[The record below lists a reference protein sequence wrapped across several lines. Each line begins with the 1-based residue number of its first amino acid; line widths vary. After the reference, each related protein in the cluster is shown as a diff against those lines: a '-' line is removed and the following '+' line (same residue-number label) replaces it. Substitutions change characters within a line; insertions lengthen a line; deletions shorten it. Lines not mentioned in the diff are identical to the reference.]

1 MGVPR
6 PRIPTPFLPPL
17 WRESRVGF
25 EAARL
30 LRSPV
35 WRGEGVQPG
44 AGRPVLLVPGFLA
57 GDGSLATMAKWLRTN
72 GYRTRRAGIRAN
84 IACSE
89 EACARLEERL
99 EAVADR
105 AGRTVAIVGQSRGG
119 VLAAALAAR
128 RPDLVSGI
136 VTLGAPT
143 VSMLRVHPLVLAQ
156 VGLVGALGTGGIPG
170 LFSLRCLRGDCC
182 ERFRAALAGPFPDGV
197 RYVAI
202 YSRSDGIVDWRA
214 CLDPSAD
221 EHVEVAAS
229 HIGMALNRS
238 VYEHVA
244 RSLAAFDEPVPLAK
258 AA

>member
-1 MGVPR
+1 
-6 PRIPTPFLPPL
+6 
-17 WRESRVGF
+17 
-25 EAARL
+25 
-30 LRSPV
+30 
-35 WRGEGVQPG
+35 
-44 AGRPVLLVPGFLA
+44 
-57 GDGSLATMAKWLRTN
+57 
-72 GYRTRRAGIRAN
+72 
-84 IACSE
+84 
-89 EACARLEERL
+89 
-99 EAVADR
+99 
-105 AGRTVAIVGQSRGG
+105 GQSRGG

-156 VGLVGALGTGGIPG
+156 VGLLGALGTGGVPG
-170 LFSLRCLRGDCC
+170 LFSLRCLRGHCC
-182 ERFRAALAGPFPDGV
+182 EGFRAALAGPFPPGV
-197 RYVAI
+197 RYVAV

-244 RSLAAFDEPVPLAK
+244 RALAAFEEPVRLPR